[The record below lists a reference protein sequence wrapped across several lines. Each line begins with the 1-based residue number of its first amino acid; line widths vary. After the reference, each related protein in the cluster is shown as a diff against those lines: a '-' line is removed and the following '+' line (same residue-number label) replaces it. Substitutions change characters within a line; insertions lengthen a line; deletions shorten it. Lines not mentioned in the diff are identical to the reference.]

1 MKKKILVYGLNFSPE
16 IVGIGKYTTELVD
29 WLYKKNHNLKIISA
43 CPYFP
48 RWETKKNGYSKELKN
63 QGYEIYRC
71 PIFLPKKI
79 TALSRILHLLSFLI
93 SSFPIVISQ
102 YFWKPD
108 IIITIVPSFF
118 STQNALLLNFL
129 MNFKPITLLHY
140 QDLEIDAA
148 FQMGFLKN
156 KFLKKLLFKWEKK
169 TISKFDY
176 VSTISRRMLKKILEK
191 NLKSSK
197 ALYLPNWV
205 DTSEIFPI
213 ENSKNNSYRKQL
225 KITEEK
231 IIFMYSGSMNEKQGI
246 ELLAALASHQ
256 FNNKNILWIFS
267 GEGPS
272 KRKLVAQT
280 SHLEN
285 VIICPLQPLSRIN
298 EWINLADVHIIP
310 QKDEASDLVLP
321 SKLMAILS
329 SGKPFITTTSPDSEM
344 GLIAK
349 NAGIVVYPH
358 NNLNELINAVE
369 LLASNPS
376 LRKKLGNAARKIAK
390 NNFDKKK
397 ILSEFLSILNL

>member
-1 MKKKILVYGLNFSPE
+1 MKKKILVYGLNFAPE
-16 IVGIGKYTTELVD
+16 IVGIAKYTSELAD
-29 WLYKKNHNLKIISA
+29 WLYKKNHNIRIISA

-48 RWETKKNGYSKELKN
+48 IWETKSNGYSKELKSKE
-63 QGYEIYRC
+63 YEIYRC

-79 TALSRILHLLSFLI
+79 NSLSRVLHLLSFLI
-93 SSFPIVISQ
+93 SSFPIVIYQ

-118 STQNALLLNFL
+118 STQNSLLLNFL
-129 MNFKPITLLHY
+129 MKLKPITLLHY

-148 FQMGFLKN
+148 FKMGFFKN
-156 KFLKKLLFKWEKK
+156 KFLKKILYKWEKK
-169 TISKFDY
+169 TITKFDY
-176 VSTISRRMLKKILEK
+176 VSTISRKMLKKILEK
-191 NLKSSK
+191 NLNSSK

-213 ENSKNNSYRKQL
+213 ENSINNSYRKQL

-246 ELLAALASHQ
+246 DLLARLASHK
-256 FNNKNILWIFS
+256 FDNKNILWIFS

-285 VIICPLQPLSRIN
+285 VIICPLQPVSRIN

-310 QKDEASDLVLP
+310 QRDEASDLVLP
-321 SKLMAILS
+321 SKLISILS
-329 SGKPFITTTSPDSEM
+329 SGKPIITTTSPNSEM

-358 NNLNELINAVE
+358 NNINELISAVE
-369 LLASNPS
+369 LLARNPS
-376 LRKKLGNAARKIAK
+376 LRKQLGKTARKIAED
-390 NNFDKKK
+390 NFDKKK
-397 ILSEFLSILNL
+397 ILNEFSNLLHL